1 MTVALSMVRLA
12 APGLRRERRG
22 DPVLAEGVV
31 MHQAAELL
39 TMRFDIDPG
48 LHVCC
53 LIERLTLFQV
63 VARPCELSRCTVGTV
78 GSADGQDT
86 SVRAEL

>member
-1 MTVALSMVRLA
+1 
-12 APGLRRERRG
+12 
-22 DPVLAEGVV
+22 
-31 MHQAAELL
+31 MHQAAEFL
-39 TMRFDIDPG
+39 TMRVDIDAG

-63 VARPCELSRCTVGTV
+63 VARPCGLSRRRVGTA